1 MADFLL
7 EMFSEEIP
15 ARMQTAAIDDLAR
28 RIESALSEAR
38 LAFSGIEKFVTPR
51 RLAVRVSGLPTQQ
64 PDLSSERKGPKVG
77 APAGAVDGFC
87 RSVGLTVEQL
97 EQRDIKGEMFY
108 FAVVE
113 QKGQPTKAA
122 LTGIVEGAL
131 RDFPWPK
138 SMRWGAHAMTWVRPL
153 KNICCLLE
161 GEVVPVSFG
170 HLTSNNITYGH
181 RFLSGE
187 AITLSHPREYEAAL
201 EKAHV
206 IADAAKRKATILNFA
221 EEAAKR
227 EGLALRRD
235 ERLLEEVTG
244 LVEWPA
250 VSTGGFEKEYLDL
263 PPEVL
268 VLEMRHHQKYF
279 ALQSSRSPLA
289 GEPNPAQADLVGGAF
304 AGAGALP
311 PTETADAVSTPPQG
325 GSISNRFLLVANMP
339 ARDGGKAIVH
349 GNQRV
354 LKARLEDGK
363 FYWNQDR
370 QTPLAEW
377 AKKLDGMLFHAKLGS
392 MAEKAVRIQSLA
404 LELNNYV
411 KADAAKVG
419 RAAQLAKADL
429 VTGMVGEFPEL
440 QGVMGRYYATAQG
453 EDADVADAIRDH
465 YKPAGAEDDV
475 PTSKVAICVSLA
487 DKLDSLVGLF
497 AAGEKPTG
505 SKDPFALRRAA
516 LGIIRIVLE
525 NNLRLP
531 LMQVLGTTLSAYSA
545 SVLEKSGQK
554 KDALLTDLLAFFADR
569 LKVMLKDQGVRH
581 DVITAVFEQG
591 GEDDLVRLVARAKA
605 LQEFLGTEDGANLLT
620 AYKRASNIVAKE
632 EKKDGKTYHAAAQQE
647 MLQQDDEKALFE
659 ALATCRAAMEPA
671 MQAERY
677 GDAMK
682 AVAALRVPVDTF
694 FDKVTVNADDAALR
708 INRLS
713 LLSAIRSM
721 LDTVAS
727 FEKIEG

>member
-1 MADFLL
+1 MPDFLL
-7 EMFSEEIP
+7 EVFSEEIP
-15 ARMQTAAIDDLAR
+15 ARMQSAASEELAS
-28 RIESALSEAR
+28 RISKALKEAR
-38 LAFSGIEKFVTPR
+38 LEGESIEKFVTPR
-51 RLAVRVSGLPTQQ
+51 RLAVRVTGLPEQQ
-64 PDLSSERKGPKVG
+64 PDMSSERKGPKVG
-77 APAGAVDGFC
+77 APAGALDGFC

-97 EQRDIKGEMFY
+97 EQRDIKGELFY
-108 FAVVE
+108 FAVIE

-122 LTGIVEGAL
+122 LSGIVEGAL

-153 KNICCLLE
+153 KNICCLLDS
-161 GEVVPVSFG
+161 EVVPVSFG
-170 HLTSNNITYGH
+170 HLTSNNLTYGH

-187 AITLSHPREYEAAL
+187 AITLAHPNEYEDAL
-201 EKAHV
+201 SEAYV
-206 IADAAKRKATILNFA
+206 MADAGKRKANILHFA
-221 EEAAKR
+221 EAAAKR
-227 EGLALRRD
+227 EGLSLRHD
-235 ERLLEEVTG
+235 DRLLEEVTG

-250 VSTGGFEKEYLDL
+250 VFIGGFEQEYLDL

-279 ALQSSRSPLA
+279 ALMGSAAAP
-289 GEPNPAQADLVGGAF
+289 GEGA
-304 AGAGALP
+304 
-311 PTETADAVSTPPQG
+311 
-325 GSISNRFLLVANMP
+325 ISNRFLLVANMP
-339 ARDGGKAIVH
+339 ANDGGKAIVH

-377 AKKLDGMLFHAKLGS
+377 ANKLDGMLFHAKLGS
-392 MAEKAVRIQSLA
+392 MAEKAARIQSLA
-404 LELNNYV
+404 LGLNAYV
-411 KADAAKVG
+411 KADAAKVS

-453 EDADVADAIRDH
+453 EDAEVADAIRDH

-475 PTSKVAICVSLA
+475 PTNKVAICVSLA

-525 NNLRLP
+525 NELRLP
-531 LMQVLGTTLSAYSA
+531 LMEALGNALSAYPA
-545 SVLEKSGQK
+545 GVLEKSGQK
-554 KDALLTDLLAFFADR
+554 KDALLSELLAFFADR
-569 LKVMLKDQGVRH
+569 LKVMLKDQGIRH
-581 DVITAVFEQG
+581 DVITAIFEQG

-605 LQEFLGTEDGANLLT
+605 LQAFLASEDGANLLT

-632 EKKDGKTYHAAAQQE
+632 EKKDGQRYNADAQASL
-647 MLQQDDEKALFE
+647 LQQDDEKALFN
-659 ALATCRAAMEPA
+659 ALATCRAAMQPA
-671 MQAERY
+671 MQSEQYA
-677 GDAMK
+677 DAMK
-682 AVAALRVPVDTF
+682 AVAALRAPVDVF
-694 FDKVTVNADDAALR
+694 FEKVTVNAEDAALR
-708 INRLS
+708 VNRLS

-721 LDTVAS
+721 LDMVAS

>member
-7 EMFSEEIP
+7 EVFSEEIP
-15 ARMQTAAIDDLAR
+15 ARMQTAAIDELAR
-28 RIESALSEAR
+28 RMETALTEAR

-51 RLAVRVSGLPTQQ
+51 RLAVRVNGLPMQQ

-77 APAGAVDGFC
+77 APAGALDGFC

-113 QKGQPTKAA
+113 QKGQSTKAA

-187 AITLSHPREYEAAL
+187 AITLSHPREYEATL

-206 IADAAKRKATILNFA
+206 IADAGKRKATILNFA

-227 EGLALRRD
+227 EGLSLRRD

-250 VSTGGFEKEYLDL
+250 VFTGGFEKEYLDL

-279 ALQSSRSPLA
+279 AL
-289 GEPNPAQADLVGGAF
+289 E
-304 AGAGALP
+304 AGAGRV
-311 PTETADAVSTPPQG
+311 AD
-325 GSISNRFLLVANMP
+325 RFLLVANMP
-339 ARDGGKAIVH
+339 ASDGGKAIVH

-392 MAEKAVRIQSLA
+392 MAEKAARIQSLA

-453 EDADVADAIRDH
+453 EDAEVADAIRDH

-475 PTSKVAICVSLA
+475 PTNKVAICVSLA

-531 LMQVLGTTLSAYSA
+531 LMQVLGTTLYAYPA

-554 KDALLTDLLAFFADR
+554 KEALLTELLAFFAER

-581 DVITAVFEQG
+581 DVITAIFEQG

-605 LQEFLGTEDGANLLT
+605 LQDFLGTEDGANLLT

-632 EKKDGKTYHAAAQQE
+632 EKKDGKTYHAAAQQSL
-647 MLQQDDEKALFE
+647 LQQDEEKALFE
-659 ALATCRAAMEPA
+659 ALSTCRAAMEPA

-677 GDAMK
+677 AEAMK

-708 INRLS
+708 VNRLS